1 MATGINLRG
10 ADELM
15 KQFELFDTPYFAI
28 YQGKDLQFY
37 YDDENIDGARE
48 LLTQQLDVLTANRS
62 TATFK
67 AVFYTGLNDKGKLT
81 PENIK
86 GTTTFRVCS
95 PGVSYNHPEFGNP
108 ELIGSYPERRGNV
121 RLMDEQAQKI
131 EALEQK
137 IDLLLEEKE
146 SEQNEQPQSVG
157 GFQGVIGAVLA
168 NPQVQQILIGRLLT
182 LLDKIL
188 PEQQPAGPKPTIAG
202 ITDESEVQA
211 AIRQLFEA
219 GMTID
224 DLIKLSNIPKNN
236 PGLFS
241 ILLTQLRAQ

>member
-10 ADELM
+10 ADQVLQ
-15 KQFELFDTPYFAI
+15 QFELFNTPYFAI

-37 YDDENIDGARE
+37 FDEENIDASRE

-86 GTTTFRVCS
+86 GSTTFRVCT
-95 PGVSYNHPEFGNP
+95 PGVSYNHPEYGNP
-108 ELIGSYPERRGNV
+108 ELIGSYQERRGNT
-121 RLMDEQAQKI
+121 RIMDEQAQKI
-131 EALEQK
+131 EELEQK
-137 IDLLLEEKE
+137 IDLLLEEKTDG
-146 SEQNEQPQSVG
+146 QPETIG
-157 GFQGVIGAVLA
+157 GFQGVIGAVLS
-168 NPQVQQILIGRLLT
+168 NPQVQQVLIGRLLG

-188 PEQQPAGPKPTIAG
+188 PEQQAAGLKPTIAG
-202 ITDESEVQA
+202 ISDETEVQT
-211 AIRQLFEA
+211 AIRTLFEA

-236 PGLFS
+236 PALFS
-241 ILLTQLRAQ
+241 ILLTQLRSQ

>member
-10 ADELM
+10 GDQVLQ
-15 KQFELFDTPYFAI
+15 QFELFDTPFFAI

-37 YDDENIDGARE
+37 FDEENIDAARE
-48 LLTQQLDVLTANRS
+48 LLTQQLDVLTNNRS

-86 GTTTFRVCS
+86 GSTTFRVCT

-108 ELIGSYPERRGNV
+108 ELIGAYGNSRGGV

-137 IDLLLEEKE
+137 IDQLLEEKAE
-146 SEQNEQPQSVG
+146 EENNTPQGVG
-157 GFQGVIGAVLA
+157 GFQGMIGAVLS
-168 NPQVQQILIGRLLT
+168 NPQVQQVLIGRLLG

-188 PEQQPAGPKPTIAG
+188 PEQNAAGPKPTIAG
-202 ITDESEVQA
+202 ISDESEVQA
-211 AIRQLFEA
+211 AIRKLFEA
-219 GMTID
+219 GMNID
-224 DLIKLSNIPKNN
+224 DLIKLSNIPQNN
-236 PGLFS
+236 PALFS
-241 ILLTQLRAQ
+241 ILLTQLRSQ

>member
-10 ADELM
+10 ADQVLQ
-15 KQFELFDTPYFAI
+15 QFELFDTPYFAI

-37 YDDENIDGARE
+37 FDEENIDASRE

-86 GTTTFRVCS
+86 GSTTFRVCT
-95 PGVSYNHPEFGNP
+95 PGVSYNHPEYGNP
-108 ELIGSYPERRGNV
+108 ELIGSYTDRRGGARV
-121 RLMDEQAQKI
+121 MDEQAQKI
-131 EALEQK
+131 EELEQK
-137 IDLLLEEKE
+137 IDLLLEEKND
-146 SEQNEQPQSVG
+146 SQPETIG
-157 GFQGVIGAVLA
+157 GFQGVIGAVLS
-168 NPQVQQILIGRLLT
+168 NPQVQQILIGRLLG

-188 PEQQPAGPKPTIAG
+188 PEQQAAGPKPTIAG
-202 ITDESEVQA
+202 ISDETEVQT
-211 AIRQLFEA
+211 AIRTLFEA

-236 PGLFS
+236 PALFS
-241 ILLTQLRAQ
+241 ILLTQLRSQ